1 MATRPAAG
9 HMDPARLGELLVL
22 AWRSFS
28 RQGQAR
34 FSEHGLA
41 AAQVRALTTL
51 AASGGAR
58 MVDLAKAL
66 GVTNRAVTP
75 IVDALAAEGLVQ
87 RQPDPADRRAFQL
100 VLTPAGAAQ
109 VKRISRLQRSVS
121 EEIFSVLTPDERD
134 QLGRLLAKFVGVEQP
149 SCSDGPSSPD
159 A

>member
-1 MATRPAAG
+1 MARRPAGDHA
-9 HMDPARLGELLVL
+9 DPARLGELLVM
-22 AWRSFS
+22 AWRTFS
-28 RQGQAR
+28 RRGQAR

-41 AAQVRALTTL
+41 AARVRALTTL
-51 AASGGAR
+51 AASGRVR

-75 IVDALAAEGLVQ
+75 IVDALAADGLVE

-109 VKRISRLQRSVS
+109 VKTISRLQRTIS

-134 QLGRLLAKFVGVEQP
+134 QLGRLLAKFVGEQA
-149 SCSDGPSSPD
+149 SCPDDPSSPD
-159 A
+159 T